1 MKKPEKFNKHV
12 VGAPTLNVD
21 YVDYLEKKIALAESV
36 IDKITPSDS
45 NQRQMI
51 SSYKKFTQCLNKS

>member
-12 VGAPTLNVD
+12 VGAPTLNLE
-21 YVDYLEKKIALAESV
+21 YVDYLEKKIVLAESV
-36 IDKITPSDS
+36 INKITPSDS

-51 SSYKKFTQCLNKS
+51 RSYKQFT